1 MEGYTDTI
9 LVDCNRLNSEEKKAG
24 NKTTPAIF
32 TNKIGSGL
40 KLNVGDKVSV
50 HSGFISE
57 RGAGGGVIELTGKPQ
72 KPTYSLTETTLGK
85 FQPRYAGGKKASR
98 YGELQPFGHY
108 CVTQTPTTKTY
119 TLQDNIGH
127 IQINYYKTTN
137 GEGYFHLPRR
147 FDAAKTE
154 FIPVPIDRS
163 GIPKAGDRTPA
174 GESFEDVYKYSVPMP
189 PGWYNLFNNN
199 ASAAVAPHNVG
210 QLDDRYNN
218 GRVKTNY
225 MHDYARCNADVNY
238 YFDPSRDVFAGTPT
252 FDSSRMWKKK
262 NNNSR
267 YTLFVKEIS
276 YFAEWTCTGKFGG
289 QVDNIDY
296 VNPGYEGTSTINTT
310 RSRDDYHSSAGVA
323 DVLHPRDPALSQY
336 NRYTEIKEINIDT
349 LHSAPENIADAVT
362 NQLNKITTD
371 EHIRGEVGGTFRFG
385 ANNPTP
391 AGATSY
397 VGNAKRDI
405 EANYGSD
412 TYPYYG
418 IPVLPPEFGQQSSV
432 GVNIA
437 RRLESECM
445 KTFACANP
453 LTFSKEYYESYWS
466 NDTAVPDAATTLN
479 NNLYNNQDKVQNYMS
494 SYTTIGI
501 KRPDLFEELRNV
513 AALSPGKSGGLP
525 LNGVGVTGKG
535 SSWRNMYCPWVMN
548 GAVVKVPQTPTSL
561 NILGSTRATADMIL
575 SYEWNETN
583 LEALKKYFDVQG
595 KYPDLWEYNGGN
607 ANLSLD
613 DAIVDTG
620 LTPDNSR
627 YWHMNPLDGQSDLNN
642 KFNLIGN
649 DNYENTLGNT
659 PSSGEFTN
667 QQSLPLFFYFDKTRK
682 DIANGGTGVNDL
694 YYGMFI
700 RRRGFFPTNTPENQY
715 DCIGV
720 TMEKVGGTPDY
731 FFGQTNQIDQPPPS
745 PTSTTIL
752 GNSFSRAIGVDIHFN
767 AYGTDAICL
776 YTGMLDAPGQ
786 DALAKE
792 GIFKEPSDRGIAN
805 QVYYEHDEAPGKA
818 PENISDRGICTK
830 DQGYYM
836 TSIQIRER
844 YCGAESPQLSFDTSA
859 SRFNFKALHTPENV
873 GNDPQAGYPATAAGT
888 DAQPIVAAA
897 GDIAIKI
904 NKRLFKTSYCPDMI
918 PYQNEYVTNY
928 SVPWAGDT
936 TNAGSTP
943 NPLEGKKGVVTP
955 YNSNL
960 EKWCPYDADGG
971 IQIEGFGLTEEDW
984 DNSFWGILGF
994 SYDQFNNPNTL
1005 STQTRM
1011 LDGTNTKDIGLITT
1025 NAILSAGDIKK
1036 FTTNI
1041 NGAPLFNMDVG
1052 ITTVGMGPAEDHN
1065 YYNDNPL
1072 LPHNHPS
1079 PPPITISPSIS
1090 SQINAINL
1098 PRKMIRPYFL
1108 IKSNIVG
1115 NVNYLGGEDSGQGL
1129 PVIYIVN
1136 KENGFG
1142 DFYFQ
1147 SQSQNEFTITK
1158 DVVLSSITT
1167 SIHEA
1172 DYSLAS
1178 VDDNSAI
1185 IYKITKQV
1193 QANMNVAQEVMA
1205 KLQKKK

>member
-1 MEGYTDTI
+1 MQGYTDTI

-32 TNKIGSGL
+32 TNKIGTGL

-57 RGAGGGVIELTGKPQ
+57 RGAGGGVIELTGKVQ
-72 KPTYSLTETTLGK
+72 KSSYSLTETTIGK
-85 FQPRYAGGKKASR
+85 FQPRYVAGEQASR
-98 YGELQPFGHY
+98 YGQLQPFGHH

-147 FDAAKTE
+147 FDAKKLE
-154 FIPVPIDRS
+154 FTPVPIDRS
-163 GIPKAGDRTPA
+163 GKAEA
-174 GESFEDVYKYSVPMP
+174 VPHNANALYNNAVPLP
-189 PGWYNLFNNN
+189 PGWFNLFNNN
-199 ASAAVAPHNVG
+199 AGNNRTPHNNG
-210 QLDDRYNN
+210 QLDDRYDN

-225 MHDYARCNADVNY
+225 MYDYARCNADVNY
-238 YFDPSRDVFAGTPT
+238 YFDPSRDQFDGTPEAE
-252 FDSSRMWKKK
+252 SSRFWKKK

-267 YTLFVKEIS
+267 YTLFVKEVS
-276 YFAEWTCTGKFGG
+276 YFAEWRVTGKYGG
-289 QVDNIDY
+289 HIDNIKYDAE
-296 VNPGYEGTSTINTT
+296 YEGSSTLNDT
-310 RSRDDYHSSAGVA
+310 RSRDDYESSAGLGVPR
-323 DVLHPRDPALSQY
+323 HPRDPALSQY

-371 EHIRGEVGGTFRFG
+371 EHIRGEVGGTFKLSG
-385 ANNPTP
+385 DGTSS
-391 AGATSY
+391 SY
-397 VGNAKRDI
+397 VGDIRRDPT
-405 EANYGSD
+405 ATYDSAV
-412 TYPYYG
+412 YPYYG
-418 IPVLPPEFGQQSSV
+418 TPILPPANPEQSLV

-453 LTFSKEYYESYWS
+453 LTFSQEYYEAYWK
-466 NDTAVPDAATTLN
+466 NGTADPDATTLLSN
-479 NNLYNNQDKVQNYMS
+479 NIYGDQDKVQNYLS

-501 KRPDLFEELRNV
+501 KRPDFFEELRNV
-513 AALSPGKSGGLP
+513 AALSPGKSGGVALD
-525 LNGVGVTGKG
+525 GVGVAGEG
-535 SSWRNMYCPWVMN
+535 NSWRNMYCPWVMN
-548 GAVVKVPQTPTSL
+548 GAVINTPQTPTSEQ
-561 NILGSTRATADMIL
+561 IKGSTRATADIIL

-583 LEALKKYFDVQG
+583 LQALKKYFDVQG
-595 KYPDLWEYNGGN
+595 KYPDLWDYNGGN
-607 ANLSLD
+607 AGQNNS
-613 DAIVDTG
+613 IIKQTG

-627 YWHMNPLDGQSDLNN
+627 FWHMNATDGQTDTDNEN
-642 KFNLIGN
+642 NLIGN
-649 DNYENTLGNT
+649 DNYENAPGTAPTTGV
-659 PSSGEFTN
+659 FTN
-667 QQSLPLFFYFDKTRK
+667 EQSIPLFFYFDKTRS
-682 DIANGGTGVNDL
+682 DIARGGGNANDL

-700 RRRGFFPTNTPENQY
+700 KRRAYFPDNSSPANFY

-720 TMEKVGGTPDY
+720 TMENVGGTPDY
-731 FFGQTNQIDQPPPS
+731 FFNQSNIIDNGPS
-745 PTSTTIL
+745 APADGDVIGDSY
-752 GNSFSRAIGVDIHFN
+752 SRAIGVDIHFN

-776 YTGMLDAPGQ
+776 YTGILDAPGQ
-786 DALAKE
+786 DEAGTE
-792 GIFKEPSDRGIAN
+792 SPYTNRGTGGWAN
-805 QVYYEHDEAPGKA
+805 QVYYEHDEA
-818 PENISDRGICTK
+818 RGTKNADGSATK

-844 YCGAESPQLSFDTSA
+844 YCGAISPALSFDTSA
-859 SRFNFKALHTPENV
+859 SRFNFKALHTPENI
-873 GNDPQAGYPATAAGT
+873 GNNPQAGYPSTT
-888 DAQPIVAAA
+888 DSANNDIPIVSGA

-918 PYQNEYVTNY
+918 PYENPYTASFFAE
-928 SVPWAGDT
+928 WAGDEHAGVADAD
-936 TNAGSTP
+936 NA
-943 NPLEGKKGVVTP
+943 EVTP
-955 YNSNL
+955 YNTNL

-971 IQIEGFGLTEEDW
+971 IQISSFGLSEDQW
-984 DNSFWGILGF
+984 DNSLWGILGF

-1011 LDGTNTKDIGLITT
+1011 LDGTDTKDIGLLTT
-1025 NAILSAGDIKK
+1025 NSVLSAGEIKK

-1041 NGAPLFNMDVG
+1041 NGGQLYNMDVG
-1052 ITTVGMGPAEDHN
+1052 VTPVGLGPMVN
-1065 YYNDNPL
+1065 YYDQEPL
-1072 LPHNHPS
+1072 LPHNSPS
-1079 PPPITISPSIS
+1079 PPAITISQGVDNFST
-1090 SQINAINL
+1090 QINASNL

-1115 NVNYLGGEDSGQGL
+1115 NVNYLGGEDSGQSL
-1129 PVIYIVN
+1129 PVVYIVN

-1147 SQSQNEFTITK
+1147 SESQNEFTITK

-1178 VDDNSAI
+1178 VDENSAI

-1193 QANMNVAQEVMA
+1193 QANMNVAAEVMA
-1205 KLQKKK
+1205 ELQKKK